1 MYEYKYVDFNHTMG
15 VVQAKMDDYQGIIH
29 EEAKRGW
36 HLVQIFATKYSLKG
50 IPTEFQLIFERKIQ
64 D

>member
-15 VVQAKMDDYQGIIH
+15 VVQAKMDDYQGTIH

-36 HLVQIFATKYSLKG
+36 RLVQIFATKYS
-50 IPTEFQLIFERKIQ
+50 
-64 D
+64 

>member
-15 VVQAKMDDYQGIIH
+15 VVQAKMDDYQAIIH
-29 EEAKRGW
+29 EEAKRLASGSN
-36 HLVQIFATKYSLKG
+36 FC
-50 IPTEFQLIFERKIQ
+50 